1 MVGILAMATQQQGQ
15 QGQQGNPWASL
26 IPLILL
32 LVVFYV
38 FIILPQSKRQKKH
51 MEMLKSLK
59 KGDKIVTAG
68 GIIGTVVGV
77 DDEKVVIK
85 TGEGT
90 KIEVSKGYVSQK
102 LEG

>member
-59 KGDKIVTAG
+59 KGDRIVTAG

-77 DDEKVVIK
+77 DDQKVVIK

-90 KIEVSKGYVSQK
+90 KIEVSKTYVSQK

>member
-15 QGQQGNPWASL
+15 QGNPWAGL

-32 LVVFYV
+32 LLVFYL

-59 KGDKIVTAG
+59 KGDRIVTAG
-68 GIIGTVVGV
+68 GIIGTIVGV